1 MKLQPNS
8 AYVASLLAGQRQWI
22 IGHLFTFTSVTGS
35 VDYFTDMDF
44 DIPYAGA
51 VYKSGGLRIDGL
63 RMKLAIGVSV
73 DEQDVVIWASPT
85 DTLFGG
91 ALLTGMA
98 EGLMDGGTI
107 SRDRVVWATVTGD
120 VSIDIE
126 QPPVVVWRMFL
137 GYMSAIEKLGRAS
150 IKFKVKSPLVK
161 LNIQMPRNFYQPGCL
176 WSLFDTGCTLDR
188 AAYAVSGTVSTSNL
202 TTVGVSGGI
211 ATVTGADGIP
221 YYQRGRL
228 TFTSGVNDGLEAT
241 IDTNDGANLY
251 LAYPLNIP
259 PTAGDTFT
267 YYPGCSKAY
276 ATCQQKFNNV
286 NNFHG
291 FDKVPPV
298 FVAL

>member
-22 IGHLFTFTSVTGS
+22 IGHLFTFTSISGS
-35 VDYFTDMDF
+35 IDCYTDMDM
-44 DIPYAGA
+44 DISYGGTI
-51 VYKSGGLRIDGL
+51 YKSGGLRIEGL

-91 ALLTGMA
+91 AFLTGMA
-98 EGLMDGGTI
+98 EGVMDGGTI
-107 SRDRVVWATVTGD
+107 ARDRIVWATQTGD
-120 VSIDIE
+120 VWQDAQ
-126 QPPVVVWRMFL
+126 QPPAAVWRMFL

-176 WSLFDTGCTLDR
+176 WSLFDTGCTLNR
-188 AAYAVSGTVSTSNL
+188 AAYAVSGMVSTANL

-228 TFTSGVNDGLEAT
+228 TFTSGVNDGLEVT
-241 IDTNDGANLY
+241 IDVNDSANLY

-286 NNFHG
+286 NNFRG
-291 FDKVPPV
+291 FDQVPPV
-298 FVAL
+298 FVAI